1 LSKYGVLINGG
12 RLVDNKTI
20 LAVDDAKD
28 TLLLL
33 EFDLTA
39 EGYSVIFAESGEQA
53 LEALNSQDVSLTLL
67 DMYMPGLSGLDTL
80 RRIKSSNKHA
90 NIPVIMLSSSHD
102 GNEIVAA
109 LELGADDYVTKPYLA
124 KVLLAR
130 IRTSLRLIQKT
141 RALEALAK
149 TDFLTDINNRASFE
163 DLAGKAISQAN
174 RCNQPL
180 SFAMMDIDFFKKV
193 NDSYGHEAGDKVL
206 KAFGANLKNQV
217 RDYDI
222 IGRVGG
228 EEFAVCLP
236 NTIDEHGIFA
246 CDRIRQ
252 HTEEMVIDIGNG
264 HGNISVTVSV
274 GVVSVQGGATSLE
287 NLMRIADKA
296 LYEAKSKGR
305 NRVVML
311 PYIEESQEPPSE
323 ANADGDQTSAH
334 NFYPGI
340 DYQLGV
346 NNVLGDDDLFKEI
359 LLMFYQDHG
368 TDKEKIHE
376 ALSQHDIFAAKNL
389 VHTLKGVACSIG
401 AMQLFESTK
410 KLDLAINEQRSD
422 DYQELFKLV
431 AEDLDTVVNGLREV
445 LAETESNKT
454 EMT

>member
-1 LSKYGVLINGG
+1 M
-12 RLVDNKTI
+12 DNKTI

-53 LEALNSQDVSLTLL
+53 LEVLSLQNVSLILL

-80 RRIKSSNKHA
+80 KRIKSSNNHA
-90 NIPVIMLSSSHD
+90 NTPVIMLSSSHD

-141 RALEALAK
+141 KALEALAK
-149 TDFLTDINNRASFE
+149 IDFLTDINNRASFE
-163 DLAGKAISQAN
+163 ELSGKAISQAN
-174 RCNQPL
+174 RCNQSL

-193 NDSYGHEAGDKVL
+193 NDTYGHEAGDKVL
-206 KAFGANLKNQV
+206 KAFGQNLKNQV

-228 EEFAVCLP
+228 EEFAVCMP
-236 NTIDEHGIFA
+236 NTIDEHAIFA

-252 HTEEMVIDIGNG
+252 HTEKLEIDVGNN
-264 HGNISVTVSV
+264 HGNISITVSI
-274 GVVSVQGGATSLE
+274 GVVSVQGGTTSLE

-305 NRVVML
+305 NRVIML
-311 PYIEESQEPPSE
+311 PYVEEPLAQSTH
-323 ANADGDQTSAH
+323 ASAQGS
-334 NFYPGI
+334 NISDEDIYPGI

-346 NNVLGDDDLFKEI
+346 NNVLGDDGLFKEI

-368 TDKEKIHE
+368 QDKEKINK
-376 ALSQHDIFAAKNL
+376 ALSQNDIFAAKNL

-410 KLDLAINEQRSD
+410 KLDLAINEQRADEYSSL
-422 DYQELFKLV
+422 YNAM
-431 AEDLDTVVNGLREV
+431 AEDLDTIVNGLRE
-445 LAETESNKT
+445 LQAEFESNKT
-454 EMT
+454 EMS